1 MNRHSLVP
9 CEEIRRRHASPHS
22 WVEGR
27 DLEFKSSVEKLSS
40 DLWETYSA
48 FANTD
53 GGLIV
58 LGVDNSG
65 NVTGISHAERQ
76 RRDLI
81 NTLNNPEKVSVNL
94 CREADSITLM
104 PLDGKTV
111 MVINVPA
118 AELKDKPVYLKGH
131 IENCY
136 LRVNE
141 ADIVCR
147 REDIAQMMRD
157 ADIDAYTPEIV
168 PYTSLDDVDG
178 TTLKQYRN
186 LMRSYSP
193 QHPWVQMDDE
203 KLLRRLSAY
212 AEDPATGR
220 RGLTWE
226 GLLMFGNEEAIT
238 QHMPQLQLNYFEYEN
253 SEKTGS
259 LNSWTDRICNDG
271 TWTPNLYQFFFRVLP
286 RAQQRLKNPF
296 KLNADMTAQGE
307 SSAHIAVREALANA
321 IVHADYRG
329 EGGIIIRQ
337 FPHGL
342 RFENP
347 GTLLL
352 PKDAVLQGGL
362 SRCRNCGLQTMF
374 MRIGI
379 VEKAGS
385 GIDRIMRGWAE
396 QCMMPPT
403 VEELRHPA
411 RIVWEM
417 PFVGLLPKENEER
430 IREYFG
436 DKLYHSLES
445 LQRIVLWIVSEQ
457 GLTGHKQIH
466 QLLPYVHAADLS
478 ACLSHLVDKG
488 CLSRAGR
495 TTAALYSLVAEY
507 KGQRWNADTAP
518 TTTARTAPGAS
529 VEHSGALV
537 TTEESSGHN
546 GAGTLVTTE
555 ESSGH
560 NGAGALVTYAWMK
573 SLPYSLPEAVCRQI
587 EILRSRQRISLE
599 ELDDVIKQICAC
611 EWVTLPQLSQ
621 MLDRAPGYL
630 RKRSLQSLVR
640 HGLLSMKYKEP
651 THPKQAYHTIPS

>member
-1 MNRHSLVP
+1 M
-9 CEEIRRRHASPHS
+9 
-22 WVEGR
+22 
-27 DLEFKSSVEKLSS
+27 
-40 DLWETYSA
+40 
-48 FANTD
+48 
-53 GGLIV
+53 
-58 LGVDNSG
+58 
-65 NVTGISHAERQ
+65 
-76 RRDLI
+76 
-81 NTLNNPEKVSVNL
+81 
-94 CREADSITLM
+94 
-104 PLDGKTV
+104 
-111 MVINVPA
+111 
-118 AELKDKPVYLKGH
+118 
-131 IENCY
+131 
-136 LRVNE
+136 
-141 ADIVCR
+141 
-147 REDIAQMMRD
+147 
-157 ADIDAYTPEIV
+157 
-168 PYTSLDDVDG
+168 
-178 TTLKQYRN
+178 
-186 LMRSYSP
+186 
-193 QHPWVQMDDE
+193 
-203 KLLRRLSAY
+203 
-212 AEDPATGR
+212 
-220 RGLTWE
+220 
-226 GLLMFGNEEAIT
+226 
-238 QHMPQLQLNYFEYEN
+238 
-253 SEKTGS
+253 
-259 LNSWTDRICNDG
+259 
-271 TWTPNLYQFFFRVLP
+271 
-286 RAQQRLKNPF
+286 
-296 KLNADMTAQGE
+296 
-307 SSAHIAVREALANA
+307 
-321 IVHADYRG
+321 
-329 EGGIIIRQ
+329 
-337 FPHGL
+337 
-342 RFENP
+342 
-347 GTLLL
+347 
-352 PKDAVLQGGL
+352 LQGGL

-495 TTAALYSLVAEY
+495 TTAAQYSLVAEY

-529 VEHSGALV
+529 VEHSGTLV

-546 GAGTLVTTE
+546 GAGTLVTYE
-555 ESSGH
+555 
-560 NGAGALVTYAWMK
+560 WMK